1 MIEYARELLTL
12 NDSITFL
19 KNIVQLRNPE
29 SELITLAKTLLLEE
43 SLFRQVYN
51 KQTLF
56 FEDFREDGYKDLQKR
71 RELGKK
77 ITHELLSLP
86 IPENVKQIKP
96 GIGGGLPISLQPSSD
111 RLAFYIIGLP
121 ASGKSTIAYNLSKIF
136 NAFILDIDLIK
147 YKLPELQNTYGA
159 CVTHQEASQIM
170 WEGIDKVSILQH
182 CLANNWNIIMPKIGN
197 KLGIIYKNT
206 ELLLKKDYKVH
217 LILANVDRQVS
228 VNRAFCRFLQTN
240 RYISLPLI
248 FDTYSNEPN
257 LNYYKLRA
265 SCSRFISFQAYDCND
280 APKLID
286 AFGNSLLSKIPID
299 IGGE

>member
-12 NDSITFL
+12 NDSTAFL
-19 KNIVQLRNPE
+19 KNIVQLKNSD

-43 SLFRQVYN
+43 SLFKQVYN

-56 FEDFREDGYKDLQKR
+56 FEDFRENGYKDLKKR

-86 IPENVKQIKP
+86 MLENENQIKL

-111 RLAFYIIGLP
+111 KLAFYIIGLP
-121 ASGKSTIAYNLSKIF
+121 ASGKSTIAYKLSKIF

-170 WEGIDKVSILQH
+170 WEGIDDISILQH
-182 CLANNWNIIMPKIGN
+182 CLANKWNIIIPKIGN
-197 KLGIIYKNT
+197 KLGIIHKNT
-206 ELLLKKDYKVH
+206 EILLKEDYKVH
-217 LILANVDRQVS
+217 LILANVDRKVS
-228 VNRAFCRFLQTN
+228 VKRAFGRFLQTN

-265 SCSRFISFQAYDCND
+265 SCSQFISFQAYDCND
-280 APKLID
+280 TPKLID
-286 AFGNSLLSKIPID
+286 VFGNSLLSKIPID
-299 IGGE
+299 VGGE